1 MGALFY
7 QKPLAL
13 ILLVTNLEQV
23 SVQWLETL
31 TQDVHIT
38 ARQLVNTGQ
47 PINDS
52 IDISL
57 KIDLLDVL
65 I

>member
-1 MGALFY
+1 MAAFFY